1 MTSMAL
7 VLECPAGRAISST
20 GAPDQESRLTNL
32 SAIPRGAQSL
42 PMPAALQMALNCFL
56 TLPVSTRTISR
67 KSTLLITAKAEPRS
81 TAGRDPAHGV
91 APSARQRRGILLRRK
106 WPLATRPIASTMAHS
121 ITAATAR
128 TCRFRRLE
136 LQRGEAR
143 AGFHE
148 RRHPAPF
155 HKEFRVMG

>member
-7 VLECPAGRAISST
+7 VLECPAGRAIFLNRRTRPGEQARKPFRNS
-20 GAPDQESRLTNL
+20 
-32 SAIPRGAQSL
+32 RGAQSL
-42 PMPAALQMALNCFL
+42 PMPAALQRAVNCFL
-56 TLPVSTRTISR
+56 TLPGSTRTIR
-67 KSTLLITAKAEPRS
+67 QKSTLLTTAKAKPRS

-91 APSARQRRGILLRRK
+91 APSTRQRRGILLRRK
-106 WPLATRPIASTMAHS
+106 WPLATGPIASTMAHS
-121 ITAATAR
+121 ITAATVR